1 MKNQILICC
10 TIIIETVFFFIRHC
24 MFLQMKAV
32 TYLLSFCGMWW
43 CHQKVDEKVEEGRCS
58 YIPRNQPSTTNIMK
72 NEIVYWGQNFIPQLS
87 QWIKDTDDN
96 NEKDIEMFMSKFDQL
111 VERYPFLKSEKEESI
126 HIWLVI
132 YKMTEIEGWKF
143 F

>member
-1 MKNQILICC
+1 
-10 TIIIETVFFFIRHC
+10 
-24 MFLQMKAV
+24 
-32 TYLLSFCGMWW
+32 
-43 CHQKVDEKVEEGRCS
+43 
-58 YIPRNQPSTTNIMK
+58 MK

-87 QWIKDTDDN
+87 QWIKNTDDN

-111 VERYPFLKSEKEESI
+111 VERYPFMKSEKEESI

-143 F
+143 FEGDPQYFINEIENRINRLYPEINAKK

>member
-1 MKNQILICC
+1 MGTK
-10 TIIIETVFFFIRHC
+10 F
-24 MFLQMKAV
+24 
-32 TYLLSFCGMWW
+32 YS
-43 CHQKVDEKVEEGRCS
+43 
-58 YIPRNQPSTTNIMK
+58 
-72 NEIVYWGQNFIPQLS
+72 QLS

-143 F
+143 FEVTPIFY